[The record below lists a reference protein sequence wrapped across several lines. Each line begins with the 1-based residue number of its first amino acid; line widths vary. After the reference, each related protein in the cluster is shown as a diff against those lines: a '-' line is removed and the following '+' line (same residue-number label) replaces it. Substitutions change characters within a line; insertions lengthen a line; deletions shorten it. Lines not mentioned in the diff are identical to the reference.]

1 MPLDGQAT
9 PAEEIVLRTAP
20 DPAAQV
26 LPVVRECA
34 RQGRT
39 VNEFREALAR
49 AALRGELDAAWGPG
63 VYR

>member
-1 MPLDGQAT
+1 MPDGAPS
-9 PAEEIVLRTAP
+9 PAEQIVLATQP

-34 RQGRT
+34 RQART
-39 VNEFREALAR
+39 VTDYREALAR